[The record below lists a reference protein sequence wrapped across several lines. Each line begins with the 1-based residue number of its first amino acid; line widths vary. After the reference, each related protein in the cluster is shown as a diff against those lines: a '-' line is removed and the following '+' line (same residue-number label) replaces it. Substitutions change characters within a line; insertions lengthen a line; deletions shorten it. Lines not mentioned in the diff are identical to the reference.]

1 MHPEFEHGQHLL
13 SRPDQNIFWQR
24 LKRHDAQG
32 GRRLLM
38 LHGAGVAGTLTWAP
52 LVGHLTAHDE
62 LIIPDL
68 RGMGQTLAPQGGE
81 PPFTLEQVV
90 EDVMALIET
99 QRITHF
105 DLIGYSF
112 GGLVAMRLVQR
123 LRAERPEVKVGDISL
138 LEPALLERECHATM
152 LKVREGYAEAA
163 RAMRE
168 ASSPEAGITA
178 FLDLISPHRTRN
190 PRAERMMVA
199 RLAHRHLGFANALDC
214 VTHAV
219 REIDREALLADVLAS
234 GTEVRSLVGGK
245 SPQTLRDYHSL
256 LAERHA
262 GWQSLEIPG
271 TDHSLPFQKPRRIG
285 AELSFT

>member
-1 MHPEFEHGQHLL
+1 MHPEFEHSRHLL
-13 SRPDQNIFWQR
+13 SRPDQQIFWQR
-24 LKRHDAQG
+24 LIRREGQG

-38 LHGAGVAGTLTWAP
+38 LHGAGVAGTLTWSP
-52 LVGHLTAHDE
+52 LVGHLRAHDE

-68 RGMGQTLAPQGGE
+68 RGMGETMAPEGGE
-81 PPFTLEQVV
+81 PSFTLEQVV
-90 EDVMALIET
+90 DDVMALLET

-105 DLIGYSF
+105 DLLGYSF
-112 GGLVAMRLVQR
+112 GGLVAMKLAQR
-123 LRAERPEVKVGDISL
+123 LRHERPEVRIGNISL
-138 LEPALLERECHATM
+138 LEPALLERECHSTM

-168 ASSPEAGITA
+168 AASPETGITT

-219 REIDREALLADVLAS
+219 REIDREALLADVLAV
-234 GTEVRSLVGGK
+234 GGEVRSMVGGK
-245 SPQTLRDYHSL
+245 SPDTLREYHDL
-256 LAERHA
+256 LARRHS

-285 AELSFT
+285 AELSFE